1 MEAQQPGDRAD
12 RKGTRIG
19 RGARMTG
26 ASWRL
31 TRRDRTLLLLAML
44 AGVCSVAALG
54 AVFVVFRRSSHGH
67 LVAAA
72 LVASYP
78 LTFLTVFFDVAIAA
92 AAGTG
97 LEGVRMGV
105 GEALRSAHQRGDRI
119 ALWAVVAVAA
129 RFLLGLAGGPLGLAV
144 GPLDLLWVLATIF
157 VVPILA
163 LEDVALREALHG
175 SRSLLRRGWR
185 EGLTGVVAIG
195 VFTTLMVLPFFAL
208 LLVGAASVVL
218 TSSSGGLIVASV
230 GLLGLVAARGVAG
243 AIKQV
248 FAVALYRYAVGTSD

>member
-1 MEAQQPGDRAD
+1 M
-12 RKGTRIG
+12 
-19 RGARMTG
+19 
-26 ASWRL
+26 
-31 TRRDRTLLLLAML
+31 
-44 AGVCSVAALG
+44 
-54 AVFVVFRRSSHGH
+54 
-67 LVAAA
+67 
-72 LVASYP
+72 
-78 LTFLTVFFDVAIAA
+78 
-92 AAGTG
+92 
-97 LEGVRMGV
+97 
-105 GEALRSAHQRGDRI
+105 
-119 ALWAVVAVAA
+119 VAVAA
-129 RFLLGLAGGPLGLAV
+129 GFLLGLAGGPLGLAV

-195 VFTTLMVLPFFAL
+195 VLTTLMVLPFFAL

-248 FAVALYRYAVGTSD
+248 FAVALYRYGVAPLTERFLLSICIRLHQAQRSRQGNQTQLTTARPN